1 MPLSSCSSWTLAWT
15 GGGGTLFF
23 TARAPRIPVGTR
35 HGEDEVYFFLGAVA
49 RSLAHC
55 PPARDPSA
63 PARLSLSQ
71 HATCRGGRLS
81 TDLGIDGAPAA
92 PHSLRVGSRS
102 TGCSN
107 SHRLSS

>member
-1 MPLSSCSSWTLAWT
+1 LLTFA
-15 GGGGTLFF
+15 GTS
-23 TARAPRIPVGTR
+23 

-102 TGCSN
+102 TGCS
-107 SHRLSS
+107 